1 MMMTTAEIVRC
12 EPSTRCKRSSQQSKG
27 VGEAWEVP
35 LDIVDRGNIDVW
47 LVREAR
53 QEEMDFIRRQGIGD
67 YATSDA
73 CIRHTGK
80 TPTKVRW

>member
-1 MMMTTAEIVRC
+1 M
-12 EPSTRCKRSSQQSKG
+12 
-27 VGEAWEVP
+27 
-35 LDIVDRGNIDVW
+35 DIVDRGNIDVW